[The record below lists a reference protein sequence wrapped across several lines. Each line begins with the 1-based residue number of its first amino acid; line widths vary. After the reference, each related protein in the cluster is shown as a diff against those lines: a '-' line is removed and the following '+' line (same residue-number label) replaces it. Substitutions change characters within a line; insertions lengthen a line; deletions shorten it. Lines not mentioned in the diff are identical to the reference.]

1 MKIQSYKDLI
11 VWKRSIELVNLT
23 YDLAEKLPKEEL
35 FGLRNQITRASVS
48 IPSNIAEGYARGT
61 KKDYISF
68 LRIAK
73 GSLNE
78 LETQL
83 IICKTRYKLENKQLN
98 ETLIEVSKMLTTLIK
113 RLNPTL

>member
-11 VWKRSIELVNLT
+11 VWQKSIDLVDLV
-23 YDLAEKLPKEEL
+23 YDISNKLPKEEI
-35 FGLRNQITRASVS
+35 FGLKSQITRCSVS

-61 KKDYISF
+61 KKDYLSF

-83 IICKTRYKLENKQLN
+83 IICNKRYKLQNKKLD
-98 ETLIEVSKMLTTLIK
+98 EILIEVSKMLTVLIK
-113 RLNPTL
+113 KLNPTP